1 MRRGNSVMYFGKLNK
16 LARVTGRTHL
26 ETPVCSSSANSVM
39 AQYRRRV
46 ANNGI
51 LTLFFMAA
59 SIGRQPGQAAPL
71 ANDWEKE

>member
-1 MRRGNSVMYFGKLNK
+1 VFVKRQL
-16 LARVTGRTHL
+16 
-26 ETPVCSSSANSVM
+26 VM